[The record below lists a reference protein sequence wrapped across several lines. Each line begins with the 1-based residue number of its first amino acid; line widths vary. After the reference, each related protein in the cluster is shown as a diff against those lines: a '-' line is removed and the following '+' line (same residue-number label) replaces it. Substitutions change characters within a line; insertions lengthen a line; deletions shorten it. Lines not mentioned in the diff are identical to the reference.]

1 MPDEP
6 KPNTEQQQEREREQ
20 QRQADEQQRKDVCQ
34 RYGLDY
40 HPLPD
45 EPTADEARE
54 DTLRR
59 LPVDELLSHVHEMVE
74 GGNPTEL
81 ILALKALPLDEF

>member
-1 MPDEP
+1 MHQWCTVGHLFHL
-6 KPNTEQQQEREREQ
+6 KHLHRLERQ
-20 QRQADEQQRKDVCQ
+20 LAQLKQ
-34 RYGLDY
+34 G
-40 HPLPD
+40 
-45 EPTADEARE
+45 DEARE